1 MPAIFHG
8 GKLTNNM
15 ETDSSPIPIGILLIA
30 AGILILL
37 SLSFSAAESAFLSVN
52 KLRLRSLKNQKNK
65 RAIRVLK
72 LLSDK
77 ERLINT
83 LLIGNNI
90 VNVALSSI
98 ITFIAIKLFG
108 SAGVG
113 IATFCAT
120 ILLLVFGEISP
131 KTIATHHPEAIA
143 FFFCAFIN
151 FVQIILTPFVFLFTH
166 ISRFILKLMGID
178 TRKKNISF
186 TEEEIK
192 TFIDVSSEAGII
204 ENNEK
209 TMMRQ
214 VFKFSDLE
222 AKDIMIPRKEIK
234 ALHESASYSEIIEF
248 SQKHQLSRFPIY
260 REDIDDIIGVLYLK
274 DLLFISSQNNFSEEE
289 FSVSKVMRPPLF
301 ILETKKMSSIQQ
313 MLREN
318 RQSIAIVIDEYSGT
332 DGVLTTDDITFE
344 IFGPVENQ
352 NRNSQSDS
360 LEPDSSFSGLTRL
373 IDLNEKLNTKIESRN
388 CETIGGYIC
397 EILGHIPQC
406 GESISSEEFTFTVV
420 KMEDKRVAQINACR
434 RLSSE
439 NEEEEE

>member
-1 MPAIFHG
+1 
-8 GKLTNNM
+8 M
-15 ETDSSPIPIGILLIA
+15 ETDSAPIPIGLLLIA

-52 KLRLRSLKNQKNK
+52 KLRLRSLKNRKNK

-72 LLSDK
+72 LLSNK

-120 ILLLVFGEISP
+120 LLLLVFGEISP

-143 FFFCAFIN
+143 FFFCGFID
-151 FVQIILTPFVFLFTH
+151 FVQMILTPFVFLFTH
-166 ISRFILKLMGID
+166 ISRSILKLMGID
-178 TRKKNISF
+178 TRRKNISF

-234 ALHESASYSEIIEF
+234 ALHERASYREIIEF

-274 DLLFISSQNNFSEEE
+274 DLLFISSQDNFSEEE

-344 IFGPVENQ
+344 IFGPAENQ
-352 NRNSQSDS
+352 NRNSQPDS
-360 LEPDSSFSGLTRL
+360 LEPDSSFSGLMRL
-373 IDLNEKLNTKIESRN
+373 IDLNEKLNTKMESEN

-397 EILGHIPQC
+397 EVLGHIPQC
-406 GESISSEEFTFTVV
+406 GESINSEGFTFTVT
-420 KMEDKRVAQINACR
+420 KMEDKRVAQVNACR
-434 RLSSE
+434 NSDSDD
-439 NEEEEE
+439 NDEEDE

>member
-1 MPAIFHG
+1 
-8 GKLTNNM
+8 M
-15 ETDSSPIPIGILLIA
+15 ETDSAPIPIGLLLIA
-30 AGILILL
+30 ALILILL

-52 KLRLRSLKNQKNK
+52 KLRLRSLKNRKNK

-72 LLSDK
+72 LLSNK

-120 ILLLVFGEISP
+120 LLLLVFGEISP

-143 FFFCAFIN
+143 FFFCGFID
-151 FVQIILTPFVFLFTH
+151 FVQMILTPFVFLFTH
-166 ISRFILKLMGID
+166 ISRSILKLMGID
-178 TRKKNISF
+178 TRRKNISF

-234 ALHESASYSEIIEF
+234 ALHERASYREIIEF

-260 REDIDDIIGVLYLK
+260 RKDIDDIIGVLYLK
-274 DLLFISSQNNFSEEE
+274 DLLFISSQDNFSEEE
-289 FSVSKVMRPPLF
+289 FSLSKVMRPPLF

-344 IFGPVENQ
+344 IFGPAENQ
-352 NRNSQSDS
+352 NRNSQPDS
-360 LEPDSSFSGLTRL
+360 LEPDSSFSGLMRL
-373 IDLNEKLNTKIESRN
+373 IDLNEKLNTKMESEN

-397 EILGHIPQC
+397 EVLGHIPQC
-406 GESISSEEFTFTVV
+406 GESINSEGFTFTVT
-420 KMEDKRVAQINACR
+420 KMEDKRVAQVNACR
-434 RLSSE
+434 NSDSDD
-439 NEEEEE
+439 NDEEDE